1 MNAAVVNELGQAPR
15 YQDFAEPVAEAGEA
29 LIQMR
34 AAGLHP
40 IVKALASGSHYA
52 GKGEVPAIPGID
64 GVGTLEDGSRVYF
77 GFARM
82 PWGTM
87 CERTLAPRSRCL
99 PLPDNIDDVQAAAIA
114 NPGMSA
120 WLSIK
125 DRAGLTKGETILIL
139 GATGVAGQLA
149 IQVARMLG
157 ARRIVAA
164 GRNLDALASENL
176 DGLVSLAQDD
186 DAIRESFA
194 VEARKGIDVVI
205 DYLWGR
211 PTELLLEALAK
222 GFNACRR
229 ARHAPGGGRPERRP
243 GYYASRGYAAQ
254 HRPETDGQ
262 RVWRSVAGVRFCG
275 HSDPVFDGGG
285 RCVTCRG
292 GAGAAGG
299 RRNRLEPQG
308 ERKADRFYDVR
319 PSKTSSRDNNTSV
332 TGNTLGGCRCLRK

>member
-1 MNAAVVNELGQAPR
+1 MKAAVVNELGQPPR
-15 YQDFAEPVAEAGEA
+15 YQDFSEPMAEEGEA
-29 LIQMR
+29 LINVR

-40 IVKALASGSHYA
+40 VVKALATGSHYA

-87 CERTLAPRSRCL
+87 CERTVAPRSRCL
-99 PLPDNIDDVQAAAIA
+99 RLPDNLDDVQAAAIV

-125 DRAGLTKGETILIL
+125 DRAGLKEGETVLIL

-149 IQVARMLG
+149 IQAARRLG

-176 DGLVSLAQDD
+176 DGVVSLTQED
-186 DAIRESFA
+186 DAIREAFA

-211 PTELLLEALAK
+211 PTELLLEALAR
-222 GFNACRR
+222 GFNRD
-229 ARHAPGGGRPERRP
+229 
-243 GYYASRGYAAQ
+243 AAQ
-254 HRPETDGQ
+254 ATRLVEVGQ
-262 RVWRSVAGVRFCG
+262 SAG
-275 HSDPVFDGGG
+275 PAI
-285 RCVTCRG
+285 TLP
-292 GAGAAGG
+292 GAALRSIDLKLMGSGFGSVPLERVFEAIPTLFSMAASGSLRVATEPLPLAQVEGAWDRNQGG
-299 RRNRLEPQG
+299 KRIV
-308 ERKADRFYDVR
+308 F
-319 PSKTSSRDNNTSV
+319 TM
-332 TGNTLGGCRCLRK
+332 